1 MLIRTLGLTAATF
14 MFLSALAAGADQTS
28 LGAGNAGA
36 LAIAEKSPLISSALA
51 FLTEE
56 TEHIRAAK
64 LKHETLD
71 AFTNPATCVAH
82 RAHLTGTDKAAI
94 VKALADAGLLNP
106 ADGREFPGGLE
117 AGIFPPVRDD
127 GSACPHLPQRFA
139 SAPGGVFEGHH
150 SYPGGLAMHEA
161 FNDISSLSL
170 AADYRMAYGHRETA
184 GLPTIDVSSDAAFTR
199 DGDDLAIDQDLIIA
213 APIWHDWGKVLV
225 FQWNADGTEFREL
238 NFGGNGASDNYGAKG
253 DSRTPAHHILAL
265 AESMKR
271 GLGPE
276 LVITQA
282 SAHAAPTLGNE
293 YKVVNW
299 IRAAAII
306 ARIDPVANGYLSR
319 DAASKLRLPALGATG
334 TFDLRA
340 APTSP
345 TAFLP
350 EFTIHNLSD
359 GNYYLAAAAA
369 FDMGLVLE
377 KLAPEFGVDPSDRAG
392 FNNKFRNPV
401 LSYLSAER
409 LMFIY
414 ARQGIAGVRAQVR
427 QLRSRHLI

>member
-1 MLIRTLGLTAATF
+1 MLNRTLGLMAAALLL
-14 MFLSALAAGADQTS
+14 MSAPAVGADQTTI
-28 LGAGNAGA
+28 GTGNDGA
-36 LAIAEKSPLISSALA
+36 LVIAEKSPLIKSAMG
-51 FLTEE
+51 FLTEQA
-56 TEHIRAAK
+56 EHIADPK

-71 AFTNPATCVAH
+71 AFTRPDTCIAH
-82 RAHLTGTDKAAI
+82 RANLTAKDKAAI

-106 ADGREFPGGLE
+106 ADGREFPGGLK
-117 AGIFPPVRDD
+117 AGIFPAVRND
-127 GSACPHLPQRFA
+127 GTACPHLPQRFD
-139 SAPGGVFEGHH
+139 SAPGSVFEGHH

-170 AADYRMAYGHRETA
+170 AADYRMAYGHLGAA
-184 GLPTIDVSSDAAFTR
+184 GLPTIDVSSDAGFAR
-199 DGDDLAIDQDLIIA
+199 SGDDLAMNQDLIIA

-225 FQWNADGTEFREL
+225 FQWNADGTEFQEL
-238 NFGGNGASDNYGAKG
+238 NFGGSGASDNYGAKG
-253 DSRTPAHHILAL
+253 DSRTPGHHILGL

-306 ARIDPVANGYLSR
+306 ARIDPVANGYLSWDGAHR
-319 DAASKLRLPALGATG
+319 LRLPALGATG
-334 TFDLRA
+334 TFDLHA

-350 EFTIHNLSD
+350 EFTINNLSD
-359 GNYYLAAAAA
+359 GNYYLAVPAA
-369 FDMGLVLE
+369 FDLGVILE
-377 KLAPEFGVDPSDRAG
+377 KLAPEFGMDPNDRTQ
-392 FNNKFRNPV
+392 FNNQFRNPV

-409 LMFIY
+409 LMFVY
-414 ARQGIAGVRAQVR
+414 ARQGLAGVRAQVR

>member
-1 MLIRTLGLTAATF
+1 MLNRTLGLTAAALLL
-14 MFLSALAAGADQTS
+14 MSALASGADQTS
-28 LGAGNAGA
+28 IGTGNDSA
-36 LAIAEKSPLISSALA
+36 LAIAEKSPLINSAMG
-51 FLTEE
+51 FLKQEA
-56 TEHIRAAK
+56 EHIADLK

-71 AFTNPATCVAH
+71 AFTQPDTCIAH
-82 RAHLTGTDKAAI
+82 RANLTARGKAAI
-94 VKALADAGLLNP
+94 VKALADASLLNP

-117 AGIFPPVRDD
+117 AGIFPAVRDD
-127 GSACPHLPQRFA
+127 GTACPHLPQRFD
-139 SAPGGVFEGHH
+139 SAPGSVFEGHH

-170 AADYRMAYGHRETA
+170 AADYRMAYGHLGA
-184 GLPTIDVSSDAAFTR
+184 GGLPIIDSSGDAAFAR
-199 DGDDLAIDQDLIIA
+199 SGDDLAMNQDLIIA
-213 APIWHDWGKVLV
+213 APIWHDWGKVMV
-225 FQWNADGTEFREL
+225 FQWNADGTEFQEL
-238 NFGGNGASDNYGAKG
+238 NFGGSGGSDNYGAKG
-253 DSRTPAHHILAL
+253 DSRTPAHHILGL

-306 ARIDPVANGYLSR
+306 ARIDPVAKGYLSW
-319 DAASKLRLPALGATG
+319 DAVHRLRLPALGATG
-334 TFDLRA
+334 TFDLQA

-350 EFTIHNLSD
+350 EFTINNLSD
-359 GNYYLAAAAA
+359 GNYYLAVPAA
-369 FDMGLVLE
+369 FDLGVILE
-377 KLAPEFGVDPSDRAG
+377 KLAPEFGVDPNDRTG

-409 LMFIY
+409 LMFVF
-414 ARQGIAGVRAQVR
+414 ARQGLAGVRAQVT